1 MSKLERRNQA
11 KQKRLNSNAQHTHA
25 TSVFAGRDGAPRI
38 VAVVPLCEDV
48 SGKDVVRKLNEA
60 VDVIVEESLLEDG
73 TAARRVHVERF
84 KQNVSYIVAQR
95 DLLAVLDA
103 CRLADFVLFVLSAN
117 EEVDAVGEMLLK
129 SVESQGISNVLAV
142 AQVRCHGFC

>member
-1 MSKLERRNQA
+1 
-11 KQKRLNSNAQHTHA
+11 
-25 TSVFAGRDGAPRI
+25 VFAGRDGAPRI
-38 VAVVPLCEDV
+38 VAVVPLCGDV

-60 VDVIVEESLLEDG
+60 VDVDIEEGLLGEG
-73 TAARRVHVERF
+73 TTRRVHVERF

-103 CRLADFVLFVLSAN
+103 CRLADFVLFVLSAK

-142 AQVRCHGFC
+142 AQVRYHVSC

>member
-11 KQKRLNSNAQHTHA
+11 KQKRLNNNAQHAHA
-25 TSVFAGRDGAPRI
+25 TSIFAGKDGAPRI
-38 VAVVPLCEDV
+38 IAVVPLCGDV
-48 SGKDVVRKLNEA
+48 NGKEVVRTLNEA
-60 VDVIVEESLLEDG
+60 VDVNVNESSMEDG
-73 TAARRVHVERF
+73 TTRRVHIERF

-142 AQVRCHGFC
+142 AQVRCFGCC